1 MTGEEIMKAFDLKP
15 CREIGQI
22 KMAIKDSILDGVI
35 PNEHDAAYK
44 FMIKKGKSL
53 GLTPQ

>member
-1 MTGEEIMKAFDLKP
+1 MKAFDLKP

-35 PNEHDAAYK
+35 PNEHDAAYE